1 MDIDDKYHN
10 MVEEE
15 IKIINEIV
23 ADKNIPNTNSDEIMK
38 SINRSINRGKS
49 ADYHGLTI
57 EHIANAGKD
66 MENLLLVITNEI
78 FRQGKVPETLKVGLL
93 TPIFKNKGLK
103 SQATDYRGIA
113 VLPVI
118 SKIVE
123 TIIKERI
130 QKQVIETQNRKQ
142 RGFTS
147 GSSPINSALPVEEC
161 YREVVDNN
169 AEGQVIL
176 LDAKAAFDKVIQSH
190 GKKGISSGD

>member
-1 MDIDDKYHN
+1 
-10 MVEEE
+10 
-15 IKIINEIV
+15 
-23 ADKNIPNTNSDEIMK
+23 
-38 SINRSINRGKS
+38 
-49 ADYHGLTI
+49 
-57 EHIANAGKD
+57 

-78 FRQGKVPETLKVGLL
+78 FRQGKIPETLKVRLL
-93 TPIFKNKGLK
+93 TPILK
-103 SQATDYRGIA
+103 KRIEIATNYRGIT

-118 SKIVE
+118 NNIVE
-123 TIIKERI
+123 AIIKERI

-169 AEGQVIL
+169 AEDQVML

-190 GKKGISSGD
+190 GKKGILSRD